1 MEYIPQICRSF
12 DRVLSGAVAAI
23 IISSFNYCF
32 TESREFIQ
40 KRLYNARSYAG

>member
-12 DRVLSGAVAAI
+12 DRVLSGAAI